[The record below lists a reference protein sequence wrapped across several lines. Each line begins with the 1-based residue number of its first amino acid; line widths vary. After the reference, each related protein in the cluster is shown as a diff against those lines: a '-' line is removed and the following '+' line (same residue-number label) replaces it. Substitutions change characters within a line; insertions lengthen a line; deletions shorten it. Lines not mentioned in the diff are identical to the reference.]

1 MKNIF
6 VPCRGAIVD
15 ITEINDDVFKNKM
28 LGDGMAV
35 VPDDKE
41 KFVCAPIDGEIVQIF
56 PSNHQ
61 FSIKTDDGLELLI
74 HIGVETFEV
83 KKGLLV
89 RSAKEGQQVK
99 RGTPVIKAK
108 FKKLKAKGYDT
119 SVIVIVLNHPISQK
133 TKILKSENMETVL
146 FSIEE
151 DHSKEH

>member
-41 KFVCAPIDGEIVQIF
+41 KLVCAPIDGEIVQIF

-61 FSIKTDDGLELLI
+61 FSIKTDDGLEFLI

-89 RSAKEGQQVK
+89 RSVKEGQYVK
-99 RGTPVIKAK
+99 RGTPIIKAK
-108 FKKLKAKGYDT
+108 FKKLKAEGYDT

-146 FSIEE
+146 FSI
-151 DHSKEH
+151 

>member
-6 VPCRGAIVD
+6 VPCRGDIVD

-41 KFVCAPIDGEIVQIF
+41 KLVCAPIDGQIVQIF
-56 PSNHQ
+56 PTNHQ
-61 FSIKTDDGLELLI
+61 FSIKTNDGLELLI

-89 RSAKEGQQVK
+89 RSVKEGQYVK

-108 FKKLKAKGYDT
+108 FKKLKTEGYDT
-119 SVIVIVLNHPISQK
+119 SVIVVVLNHPILEK
-133 TKILKSENMETVL
+133 TKISKCDNIETVL
-146 FSIEE
+146 FSI
-151 DHSKEH
+151 

>member
-41 KFVCAPIDGEIVQIF
+41 KLVCASIDGEIVQIF

-61 FSIKTDDGLELLI
+61 FSIKTDDGLEFLI

-89 RSAKEGQQVK
+89 CSVKEGQYVK
-99 RGTPVIKAK
+99 RGTPIIKAK
-108 FKKLKAKGYDT
+108 FKKLKAEGYDT
-119 SVIVIVLNHPISQK
+119 SVIVIVLDHPISQK
-133 TKILKSENMETVL
+133 TKIMKSENMETVL
-146 FSIEE
+146 FSI
-151 DHSKEH
+151 